1 MSMLEIPWKPEYIAV
16 GFYWTTFDSK
26 IVYHF
31 LPTEINSTCNSKF
44 EREIGSICFH
54 YYQEAAKNVISFF
67 IWEYIDNWSNCVYF
81 DAR

>member
-1 MSMLEIPWKPEYIAV
+1 MSMSEIPWKPEYIAV

-54 YYQEAAKNVISFF
+54 YYQKAEKDVISFLF
-67 IWEYIDNWSNCVYF
+67 ENV
-81 DAR
+81 